1 MQSVATLKGAR
12 WFWRLKKKRL
22 GILLIWYR
30 SAGILWIGAFRPV
43 RLLIYLLLKEV
54 RIFLAWK
61 CNHKWKL
68 ECCPACPTAP
78 AHRPLMSTWGHHR
91 KECGVVSDCEDM
103 GTCLPSWITKHNC
116 TLPTTMPPFP
126 FSSVPRPVREPSW
139 ALLDVFPVQAE
150 SGGKVCAFGYVSTS
164 LHILY
169 AWSSK
174 LKEKVATTCWI
185 PTVILRLS
193 EVDGHKRYPNNP
205 IRRDAYVSTTIQQE
219 SFPVSVQNAMKFEAP
234 FFWAQESEHPFTPRF
249 PGFPTQFEPK
259 FKRFYRRWILKN
271 SQEIRQFPRIPLRK

>member
-1 MQSVATLKGAR
+1 MILKIQKKALRNTTHLVSISRNFVDRCVSPGSPSDLSVAEGSPH
-12 WFWRLKKKRL
+12 FP
-22 GILLIWYR
+22 GM
-30 SAGILWIGAFRPV
+30 
-43 RLLIYLLLKEV
+43 EV
-54 RIFLAWK
+54 QPQ
-61 CNHKWKL
+61 WKL
-68 ECCPACPTAP
+68 ECCPACHTAP

-169 AWSSK
+169 AWSSR

-271 SQEIRQFPRIPLRK
+271 SQEIRQFPWIPLRK